1 MIGVEGNRTGQGNRA
16 VRRRGQWSANS
27 LVIVM
32 NGMLAGVGGVFM
44 VTTSVPVTVIAAAA
58 AVLLGAVIVLTHR

>member
-1 MIGVEGNRTGQGNRA
+1 MIGVEGDRTGPGNRV
-16 VRRRGQWSANS
+16 VRRRGRWSANS
-27 LVIVM
+27 LVVVI
-32 NGMLAGVGGVFM
+32 NGMLVGVGGVFM